1 MVNCCY
7 DNGGKGHDDVVEAD
21 EGVVV
26 VVVEAEEGDV
36 CRETIFLDSQLRSS
50 EEGAGKVRK
59 QWKPNGNNAECN
71 AWQCMAMYGNI

>member
-26 VVVEAEEGDV
+26 VVVVVEAEEGDV
-36 CRETIFLDSQLRSS
+36 CRGRLFF
-50 EEGAGKVRK
+50 
-59 QWKPNGNNAECN
+59 
-71 AWQCMAMYGNI
+71 